1 MKSFRLLAAA
11 CLLLA
16 AFSCKQESK
25 KPVDELAGEQDLVAE
40 IEQAYAAFADSLEN
54 AATYEEQ
61 VGIYIRYNRACRT
74 FIATHPEALSQV
86 LVLKQTMPGDET
98 PVFQQP
104 IDAIQFQSVY
114 DRLVKLY
121 PSSALV
127 KELGEITEQRMSV
140 LDLQRKIDDAKEVG
154 FFDIALKDD
163 SGQQIRLSEVESK
176 VIMVYFWTCTDQ
188 IQLLFN
194 RNILLPVYEKY
205 HDRGFEIY
213 SVSLDTDRAA
223 WAKDVYE
230 QKFPWIQ
237 VNDPAGPASVYVS
250 YYNVVSLPWAAFI
263 CNGEIVPAQISDR
276 ASLEAFISRYL

>member
-11 CLLLA
+11 FLLLA

-61 VGIYIRYNRACRT
+61 VGIYIRYNRSCRM
-74 FIATHPEALSQV
+74 FIAKHPDALSQV
-86 LVLKQTMPGDET
+86 LVLKQTMPDGQT

-104 IDAIQFQSVY
+104 IDAIQFQTVY
-114 DRLVKLY
+114 DHLSELY
-121 PSSALV
+121 PSSELV
-127 KELGEITEQRMSV
+127 KELGALTEQRMSV
-140 LDLQRKIDDAKEVG
+140 LDLHRKIDAAKEVG

-163 SGQQIRLSEVESK
+163 QGQEIRLSEVEGK
-176 VIMVYFWTCTDQ
+176 VIMVYFWTCTDA
-188 IQLLFN
+188 IQLLYS

-230 QKFPWIQ
+230 QKYPWFQ
-237 VNDPAGPASVYVS
+237 VNDPAGPASVYVG
-250 YYNVVSLPWAAFI
+250 YYNIASLPWAAFI

-276 ASLEAFISRYL
+276 ASLEAFINRQL